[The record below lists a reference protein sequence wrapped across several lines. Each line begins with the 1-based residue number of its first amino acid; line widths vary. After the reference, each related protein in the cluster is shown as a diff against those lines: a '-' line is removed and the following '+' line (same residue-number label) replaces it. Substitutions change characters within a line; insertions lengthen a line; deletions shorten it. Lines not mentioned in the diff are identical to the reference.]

1 MSEDLISI
9 KDASLWASEFLNK
22 EVTSSNISY
31 LVNYGKITKIGEN
44 GSTQVSRIELKEYY
58 QKLSKKEELWKEKLG
73 DDLNWELSFES
84 LKESE
89 TTKHVHRLH
98 PYKGKFIPQ
107 LVEYF
112 LDSHVDD
119 FKKEVYFKKG
129 DIILDPF
136 CGSGTTLVQANEL
149 GMHAIGID
157 VSIFNTLISNCKIKK
172 YDFKLL
178 ERYIG
183 IITKG
188 LDEFDKK
195 IILLLLRKNF
205 WKNLLFLI
213 KNSFLLLNIKLRY
226 KKNLLMEKTM
236 ERKKS

>member
-22 EVTSSNISY
+22 EVTPSNISY
-31 LVNYGKITKIGEN
+31 LVNYGKITKFGEN
-44 GSTQVSRIELKEYY
+44 GSTQVSRAELKEYY

-73 DDLNWELSFES
+73 DDLNWKLSFES

-129 DIILDPF
+129 DIVLDPF

-149 GMHAIGID
+149 GIHAIGVD
-157 VSIFNTLISNCKIKK
+157 VSIFKTLISNCKIKK

-178 ERYIG
+178 ERYISV
-183 IITKG
+183 ITKG

-205 WKNLLFLI
+205 WKNLLFII

-226 KKNLLMEKTM
+226 KKNLLMGKNM

>member
-44 GSTQVSRIELKEYY
+44 GSTQVSRTELKEYY

-188 LDEFDKK
+188 LDEFDK
-195 IILLLLRKNF
+195 INHTSAF
-205 WKNLLFLI
+205 
-213 KNSFLLLNIKLRY
+213 
-226 KKNLLMEKTM
+226 
-236 ERKKS
+236 